1 MAKKDSFNIFNAIDE
16 SLLDTLKRSASPIAP
31 TEKEIEIVK
40 QSEGDLRMIP
50 ISELRPYHNHTF
62 KVLDNEDM
70 EQLIDSIRDYGILL
84 PLIVREL
91 NGGGFEIISGHRR
104 QFAAK
109 KLGLKEVQC
118 KVMDVDDDMADIIM
132 ADTNISRQQILPSEK
147 ARTYKVRLEAAIR
160 QGKKSEEE
168 LRNIADESTDSLSN
182 IRRYIKLASLSP
194 ALLDMVDSDRIP
206 VSAGFVISDFSET
219 DQQTLS
225 DVLGGS
231 DASLTIKKAENL
243 KKAVARGLT
252 KEKAEA
258 IILGNRKARTVKKKQ
273 TKFTEDMISD
283 AVPEAVKA
291 MPLDERVEY
300 YKKAIKYYDESGQ
313 R

>member
-1 MAKKDSFNIFNAIDE
+1 
-16 SLLDTLKRSASPIAP
+16 
-31 TEKEIEIVK
+31 
-40 QSEGDLRMIP
+40 MIP